1 MRLGMRLAVITFSVT
16 SVCHPKPEPPRH
28 MQFLSFNVP
37 VKDALLGKGPQGRKY
52 LVGSLLMLAALAI
65 RMLLA
70 QRKQTEA
77 ELQAI
82 AWLLREGRKPFKV
95 PTPQPYGDLTAL
107 NTERTILRTV
117 GKDLLVNVAGDAL
130 HLIGTSGSVCEKNG
144 DYASCLVA
152 SDWCRFLDQASR
164 ARCGSDDNQAALA
177 SGEWHCRDSGRE
189 VSARAMETGKPVDMP
204 CKGGIN
210 LYAAPIMADR
220 QIVGSITMGYGDPP
234 KDDARLLE
242 VAERYGV
249 SLQKLRELSAN
260 MPSRPQF
267 IVAVA
272 KARLRNEAV
281 LLGEII
287 KRKRAEEALEDLTK
301 NLEDRIIER
310 TQQLRSMATELNLA
324 EQQER
329 KRLAAEL
336 HDHLQHLLVLG
347 KIKIGQGKRYAPP
360 IPVLTEAMKQ
370 VDDVL
375 SDALRYTRTLVA
387 ELSPAVLRDHGFPAA
402 LKWLGEYMQKLSMT
416 VTVNV
421 PDEYQLTLP
430 EDQAV
435 LLFQSVRELLINAS
449 KYAGTGAATVTLE
462 CRGDQLRIEVRDQGS
477 GFDVT
482 AATAASAG
490 AAPGGS
496 SSKFGLFS
504 IRERMTALGGLFDI
518 VSAPGQGTVATL
530 ILPLS
535 PTR

>member
-1 MRLGMRLAVITFSVT
+1 MPFTY
-16 SVCHPKPEPPRH
+16 
-28 MQFLSFNVP
+28 P
-37 VKDALLGKGPQGRKY
+37 VKKVLLRKSAQGRKY
-52 LVGSLLMLAALAI
+52 LIGSLLVLAALAI

-82 AWLLREGRKPFKV
+82 AWLLREGRTPFRV
-95 PTPQPYGDLTAL
+95 PDLQPYGDLAEL
-107 NTERTILRTV
+107 NTEQTILRNV
-117 GKDLLVNVAGDAL
+117 GKELLVNVAGDAL
-130 HLIGTSGSVCEKNG
+130 HLIGTSGAVCERNG

-152 SDWCRFLDQASR
+152 SDWCRFLDQSSR
-164 ARCGSDDNQAALA
+164 AGCGAADNRAALM
-177 SGEWHCRDSGRE
+177 SGQWHCRESGRE
-189 VSARAMETGKPVDMP
+189 ASMRAMQTGKPVDMP

-210 LYAAPIMADR
+210 LYAAPIKVDGET
-220 QIVGSITMGYGDPP
+220 VGTITIGYGDPP
-234 KDDARLLE
+234 KGDERLGE

-249 SLQKLRELSAN
+249 QMEKLRELSAK

-272 KARLRNEAV
+272 KARLRSEAV

-287 KRKRAEEALEDLTK
+287 KRKRAEEALADLTK
-301 NLEDRIIER
+301 NLEARIIER
-310 TQQLRSMATELNLA
+310 TQQLRALATELNLA

-347 KIKIGQGKRYAPP
+347 KLKIGQGKRYAPP
-360 IPVLTEAMKQ
+360 IPVLTEAMRQ

-387 ELSPAVLRDHGFPAA
+387 DLSPAVLRDHGIVAA
-402 LKWLGEYMQKLSMT
+402 LKWLAEYMKKLAMT
-416 VTVNV
+416 VTVSV
-421 PDEYQLTLP
+421 PEGPQPALP

-462 CRGDQLRIEVRDQGS
+462 RGDDLLRIHVRDEGA
-477 GFDVT
+477 GFDVN
-482 AATAASAG
+482 AAAAGQSISG
-490 AAPGGS
+490 T

-504 IRERMTALGGLFDI
+504 IRERMMALGGSFDI
-518 VSAPGQGTVATL
+518 HSAPGQGTTATL
-530 ILPLS
+530 TLPLTPS
-535 PTR
+535 LPDGKDH

>member
-1 MRLGMRLAVITFSVT
+1 MQLMSSTF
-16 SVCHPKPEPPRH
+16 PIKEI
-28 MQFLSFNVP
+28 
-37 VKDALLGKGPQGRKY
+37 LLGRSAPGRKY
-52 LVGSLLMLAALAI
+52 LAGSLLVLAAFAI

-70 QRKQTEA
+70 QRRHVEA
-77 ELQAI
+77 ELKAI
-82 AWLLREGRKPFKV
+82 AWLLREGRTPFRV
-95 PTPQPYGDLTAL
+95 PKPQPYGELTEL

-117 GKDLLVNVAGDAL
+117 GKDLLANVAGDAL

-164 ARCGSDDNQAALA
+164 ARCETTDNQAALA
-177 SGEWHCRDSGRE
+177 SGEWHCRESGRE
-189 VSARAMETGKPVDMP
+189 VSARAMETGQPADMP

-210 LYAAPIMADR
+210 LYAAPIKVDGEM
-220 QIVGSITMGYGDPP
+220 VGSITMGYGDPP
-234 KDDARLLE
+234 KEDERLLE

-249 SLQKLRELSAN
+249 SLEKLRELSAN

-272 KARLRNEAV
+272 KARLRSEAI

-287 KRKRAEEALEDLTK
+287 KRKRTEEALADLTRH
-301 NLEDRIIER
+301 LEERITER
-310 TQQLRSMATELNLA
+310 TQQLRALATELNLA

-329 KRLAAEL
+329 KRLAMEL

-347 KIKIGQGKRYAPP
+347 KLKIGQGKRSSQPDPA
-360 IPVLTEAMKQ
+360 LTEVMRQ

-387 ELSPAVLRDHGFPAA
+387 ELSPSVLRDHGLPAA
-402 LKWLGEYMQKLSMT
+402 LKWLGEYMQKLSLH

-421 PDEYQLTLP
+421 PEQLELVLP

-449 KYAGTGAATVTLE
+449 KYAGTGEAAVTLE
-462 CRGDQLRIEVRDQGS
+462 YRDEQLRIEVRDQGS
-477 GFDVT
+477 GFDVN
-482 AATAASAG
+482 AAG
-490 AAPGGS
+490 AGAPTGAG

-504 IRERMTALGGLFDI
+504 IRERMTALGGSFD
-518 VSAPGQGTVATL
+518 VQSSPGGGTIATL
-530 ILPLS
+530 TLPLLRTS
-535 PTR
+535 

>member
-1 MRLGMRLAVITFSVT
+1 
-16 SVCHPKPEPPRH
+16 
-28 MQFLSFNVP
+28 MQSTAIKLP
-37 VKDALLGKGPQGRKY
+37 LKDNRIRKSRRGRRY
-52 LVGSLLMLAALAI
+52 VVGSLLVFAALAI

-70 QRKQTEA
+70 QRKQAEV

-82 AWLLREGRKPFKV
+82 AWLLREARTPFKV
-95 PTPQPYGDLTAL
+95 PKPQPYGDLTEL
-107 NTERTILRTV
+107 NTERTILRAV
-117 GKDLLVNVAGDAL
+117 GKDLLANVAGDAL
-130 HLIGTSGSVCEKNG
+130 HLIGTSGSVCERNG

-164 ARCGSDDNQAALA
+164 TRCEESDNETALA
-177 SGEWHCRDSGRE
+177 SGDWHCRESGRAA
-189 VSARAMETGKPVDMP
+189 SIRAMETGNPVDMP

-210 LYAAPIMADR
+210 LYAAPIKVDGET
-220 QIVGSITMGYGDPP
+220 VGSITIGYGDPP
-234 KDDARLLE
+234 KDDQRLTE

-249 SLQKLRELSAN
+249 TVEKLRELSDT

-272 KARLRNEAV
+272 KARLRSEAI

-301 NLEDRIIER
+301 NLEDRIFER

-347 KIKIGQGKRYAPP
+347 KIKIGQGKRYAPA
-360 IPVLTEAMKQ
+360 IPVLTEAMQQ
-370 VDDVL
+370 VDEVL

-387 ELSPAVLRDHGFPAA
+387 ELSPSVLRDLGLPAA
-402 LKWLGEYMQKLSMT
+402 LKWLGEYMQKLSLAVT
-416 VTVNV
+416 VTF
-421 PDEYQLTLP
+421 PEQLELALP
-430 EDQAV
+430 EDQAM

-449 KYAGTGAATVTLE
+449 KYAGSGAAAVTVEYRDDL
-462 CRGDQLRIEVRDQGS
+462 LRIGIRDEGV

-482 AATAASAG
+482 AAAAATASG
-490 AAPGGS
+490 ES

-504 IRERMTALGGLFDI
+504 IRERMHALGGSFEI
-518 VSAPGQGTVATL
+518 ESAPGQGVTATL
-530 ILPLS
+530 ILPL
-535 PTR
+535 PTTS